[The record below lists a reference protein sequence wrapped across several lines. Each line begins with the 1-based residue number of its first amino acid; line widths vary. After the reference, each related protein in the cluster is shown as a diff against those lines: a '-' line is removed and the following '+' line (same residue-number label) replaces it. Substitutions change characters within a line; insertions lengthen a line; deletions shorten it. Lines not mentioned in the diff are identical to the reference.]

1 MKKVLSLV
9 FVLMLMTL
17 LPKATAQSFESVAP
31 TGQTLTYYL
40 DNGEAVLNGYTG
52 TLSGALTIPSSVMY
66 ENVSYSVTRIN
77 SWAFSSCSGM
87 TSVTIPASITT
98 IGYYAFGDCSGLTR
112 ANYGGTIDQ
121 WVAIDFEWYS
131 NPLHF
136 AQHLYIDNQEVVNL
150 VIPEGVTTIKQY
162 AFYGCTGLE
171 TVTFPSS
178 LDSVG
183 SEAFQN
189 CSGLAR
195 IYCSSLV
202 DWCNIAFTN
211 GSANPV
217 YYARKLYVGNT
228 RVTNLVIPQ
237 GVTAIKPYAFY
248 RLSNQT
254 SVVLPEG
261 LQSIGYYAF
270 WDCDWNT
277 EYTIPSTVTS
287 IADHAIYGGGPV
299 HYNAINCTVTNPNN
313 NTWDLSALPYIYTLV
328 VGPDVQYIPR
338 YLLPYYEGYVST
350 LKMRCPP
357 PTVANF
363 ALDNLPASTVIQVP
377 CGMAQ
382 LYSTA
387 DTWSELP
394 NTYQETTPY
403 NLTFGCYEHGGA
415 GYNQTPTCTLPAIIN
430 AWPDN
435 GYHFVRWSDGV
446 TDNPRTITLTQ
457 DTVITPIF
465 AEDFYDSIADGVMAY
480 YYFNGEGLTLGGING
495 TINGALVIPDSV
507 IYDGSLLPVTKIW
520 TSGFHEQ
527 RNMTSVTLPKN
538 LNYVNDF
545 YECTGLTRVYFNG
558 TIEQWCAI
566 DFDYW
571 ASNPCH
577 YAHNLYIGGSAVTN
591 LVIPEGVTSIGKYA
605 FYGLSNLTT
614 VTLPSTLDTVCP
626 SAFEGCNNLTRTYYN
641 GTVAQWCGIGFY
653 DGWGSNPTAR
663 SGNLYIGGS
672 KITNLVIPEGVTVI
686 KPYAFY
692 SQHGINSVVLPEGLQ
707 RIGKYAFS
715 CNYNFTIP
723 STVTSIGEN
732 AITAGGTVYYNAVN
746 CTNMATNAL
755 PNFFT
760 VVVGENVQSLP
771 INLFTVNINSL
782 RLNCDPPQVESNAFD
797 RLSENARVKVKCGKL
812 SLYQQN
818 TTWST
823 LGSRLSESNTYA
835 IRFALSEYADAEVR
849 QEATCTTPATVYAW
863 GYNHHHF
870 LRWSDGV
877 TDNPRT
883 IDLTQDTLLT
893 PVVVIDTYY
902 VVPTVC
908 NDWNDRGYV
917 TGGDTVEAGG
927 TVTIAAYANTGYH
940 FTGWSDGNGEAVRTY
955 EPSYSDNICANFE
968 VVSYELGQLYY
979 RYNGSGMV
987 VTGHNG
993 DIEGHLVIP
1002 DTVTFE
1008 GVSYPVVGIDSWA
1021 IHSQNNMTAITLPAT
1036 IDSLGEYALAYNN
1049 SLTAVYYTG
1058 TLAQWCHIWFE
1069 NREAN
1074 PLNNAHHLYIGGEEV
1089 INPIIPEGVTSIG
1102 QYAFR
1107 GGNQL
1112 ANITLPS
1119 TLQSI
1124 GFGAFEDCNSLGR
1137 TRFTGTVSQWCNIDF
1152 SEPSSNPIYYSRNFF
1167 LGNSRVTDLVIPAGV
1182 TEIKPYSFYRCN
1194 SLNSVTMSDDILTV
1208 GMFAFQNCEN
1218 LTAVNFS
1225 SNLTYID
1232 MSAFQN
1238 CSSVSHFDLPASLE
1252 AIDSWAFWYCWNA
1265 VVTIPA
1271 GVTAIG
1277 SEAIYT
1283 DRTVIFNAVNC
1294 TNMAN
1299 NAIPYNNTIVVGEG
1313 VQVLPYG
1320 LINNNITTLKMQCTP
1335 PTVQNFALDR
1345 LRSDA
1350 TIQVACGLLSL
1361 YQANDEWNEYNL
1373 QEANTYTLTFDASEH
1388 GYASLSQGASCT
1400 TPAIVS
1406 AWSNTNGW
1414 HFARWADGNTDNPR
1428 EIVLTQD
1435 TMLTPVFV
1443 EDFYDTLP
1451 DGSIF
1456 YYYYNGAGLTLGG
1469 VNGTL
1474 TGSVEIPDSI
1484 MYEGT
1489 MQPVTAIDGW
1499 VFYEQSGMTA
1509 ITLPKGL
1516 TRMGPSIFNS
1526 SYQLTRV
1533 TFRGSLDQWCNINFE
1548 DWWSNPIS
1556 AAHNLYLGNTRIHDI
1571 VIPEGITVL
1580 KQYVFNNL
1588 QHVGTVTLPEGLQ
1601 RIERY
1606 ALHEVYPSNN
1616 SFTIPS
1622 TVTAIGE
1629 WAMSMS
1635 PTLRFNAVSC
1645 TEVASNA
1652 CPNTNILI
1660 VGDSV
1665 QFLPTNI
1672 LTNNLWR
1679 LKMMCPPP
1687 TVEENAL
1694 VRLRP
1699 TAEVLV
1705 KCGLLS
1711 LYQADSEWGSTNLM
1725 ETSVYTITFSTSEH
1739 GSAGINQEGTCT
1751 TPATI
1756 SAWSNN
1762 GWHFS
1767 HWADGNN
1774 ENPRDIFLT
1783 QDTVITPVFVEDF
1796 YDTLPDGSIFHY
1808 YYNGVGLTL
1817 SGVNGTLNGIVT
1829 IPDSVMYEGQML
1841 PVTQIDGSVFS
1852 SQSGMTWITLPKGL
1866 TRVGCGAFDNCS
1878 SLTRVNWG
1886 GTIADWCNIDF
1897 ECWYSNPI
1905 SYARHLFM
1913 NGSEVVNLVVPEG
1926 ITEIKKYA
1934 FMRLSSLAS
1943 VTLPSTLDSIDY
1955 NAFNECNGLQRTNFT
1970 GTVADWC
1977 RIGFNNGWDCNPISY
1992 SRNLYIGGEAVRN
2005 LVVPEGVTAIK
2016 PYAFYGL
2023 SDLRT
2028 VEFPEGLLSIGHHAF
2043 EYSSWNVN
2051 FTIPSTVARIEEYAI
2066 QSGQTLYY
2074 NAVNCNVMAN
2084 AMPNFYTVYV
2094 DEGVQSLPLYLITG
2108 NIRHLR
2114 MQGYPP
2120 SVTGD
2125 VLDRLDSTAVV
2136 YVPCGLLNTYQ
2147 TTPVWQDANLV
2158 ESNTYA
2164 LRFGGA
2170 PHGNAG
2176 ITIEPTC
2183 TTSTQVTAWNDSY
2196 YHFVRWTDGN
2206 TDNPRTIT
2214 LTQDTVLTPVF
2225 VIDTYYV
2232 CGFAS
2237 PSDAYGSVEGCDTV
2251 TALDTF
2257 SLIAHANYGYHFLY
2271 WDHWTDTNR
2280 WDDSVLTLQAIW
2292 HYNIAA
2298 YFEPN
2303 NYAVSLSVDET
2314 TPYGQVAADTAYYP
2328 YLTEVTVAATPDH
2341 GYHFVSWNDG
2351 NTDNPRTLT
2360 LTQDTAFTASFAIS
2374 QFDVNG
2380 MAMVLE
2386 DSQAD
2391 SIGNMD
2397 GSFFSFNFEDGGS
2410 NWTLSN
2416 NNYVNRWYIANL
2428 EGSNNALFISND
2440 NGATNS
2446 YDGTQPS
2453 DVYAYTS
2460 LYLPAGQ
2467 YSYSYDW
2474 RCNGESSYDYLRVAL
2489 VPDGTYFQTSW
2500 GTTSV
2505 PDGAIALDGG
2515 HKLNLNSDWT
2525 LQNGTIDV
2533 ATEGNYYLVF
2543 YWRNDNSVMHTP
2555 AAAVDNITLSM
2566 GQTLPS
2572 PIFSGTCEVTGN
2584 DTVDYLDSV
2593 TLTAVAGYGYHFIK
2607 WSDGATENPHTVVA
2621 DRSKTVYAIFGYN
2634 HYTLTV
2640 NVNNAAYGSASDNN
2654 AADDNY
2660 LSLHTL
2666 TANSNYGYHFSQWND
2681 GVTVN
2686 PRTVTLTQ
2694 DTAFTASFDKNIYDV
2709 TALSANLTMGN
2720 ALASETSAEYLD
2732 YVTFTA
2738 TPNYGYHFTQWNDG
2752 NTNNPRTVQVTD
2764 NITFTAQFDYNI
2776 YNVTLAV
2783 DDVLHGT
2790 VSGDSASQYLST
2802 RTISATPNYGYHFTS
2817 WNDGVTDNPRT
2828 FTLTCDTAFTAQF
2841 APNTVSLYLSVNDAA
2856 LGTVSGAGNY
2866 LYLDTAFI
2874 SATCT
2879 AAHHHFVQWSD
2890 GVTASS
2896 REIIFDFDSSLSL
2909 TAIFAID
2916 SHSVVTLTRAGS
2928 ADGVFDN
2935 DACGSI
2941 TVDDGSGL
2949 NALSFPY
2956 GATLTL
2962 QPVASEGYHFAEW
2975 DNGDRTPVRT
2985 VTITSDTLF
2994 AVVFTDDVTPNLC
3007 MVSVQNG
3014 RNVLGWPKD
3023 LEVQRYNIYREANT
3037 AGVYA
3042 MIASIPY
3049 DSVSIWIDTTSRP
3062 TTRSYRYKMTATD
3075 IYGYESDFGTVHKTM
3090 HLTISQGIGT
3100 SWNLVWTE
3108 YEGADYTTYV
3118 IYRGTN
3124 AYNIEQIDIMPS
3136 GGNTTY
3142 TDEDAPTGDVYYQ
3155 VGIILANP
3163 CNPSKSSNIVLSNI
3177 ATNGSGVG
3185 VSDVIPDNVEI
3196 FSVDGRIIVQGAEG
3210 NDVYV
3215 YDVNGRVIDRK
3226 QDVLSTVEFRLSASG
3241 VYFVKVGKAPARRV
3255 VVIR

>member
-150 VIPEGVTTIKQY
+150 IIPEGVTTIKQY

-195 IYCSSLV
+195 VYCSSLV

-313 NTWDLSALPYIYTLV
+313 NTWDFSALPYIYTLV
-328 VGPDVQYIPR
+328 VGPDVQRIPR
-338 YLLPYYEGYVST
+338 YLLPYNEGYVST
-350 LKMRCPP
+350 LKMQCPP

-363 ALDNLPASTVIQVP
+363 ALDNLPSSTVIQVP

-394 NTYQETTPY
+394 NTYQETNPY
-403 NLTFGCYEHGGA
+403 TLSFGNEEHGGA

-430 AWPDN
+430 AWPNN

-571 ASNPCH
+571 ASNPCY
-577 YAHNLYIGGSAVTN
+577 YAHNLYIGGSEVTN

-605 FYGLSNLTT
+605 FYGLNNLTT

-626 SAFEGCNNLTRTYYN
+626 SAFEGCDNLTRTYYN

-746 CTNMATNAL
+746 CTGMATNAL

-771 INLFTVNINSL
+771 TNLFTVNINSL
-782 RLNCDPPQVESNAFD
+782 RLNCDPPQVESIAFD
-797 RLSENARVKVKCGKL
+797 RLSENVQVKVKCGKL

-835 IRFALSEYADAEVR
+835 IRFALPEYADAEVR

-877 TDNPRT
+877 TENPRT
-883 IDLTQDTLLT
+883 IDLTQDTLLS

-927 TVTIAAYANTGYH
+927 TVTIAAYANAGYH

-955 EPSYSDNICANFE
+955 EPSYSDNICAYFE

-1008 GVSYPVVGIDSWA
+1008 DVSYPVVGIDSWA
-1021 IHSQNNMTAITLPAT
+1021 IHSQNNMTSITLPAT

-1049 SLTAVYYTG
+1049 SLTAVHYTG
-1058 TLAQWCHIWFE
+1058 TLAQWCHIWFQ

-1137 TRFTGTVSQWCNIDF
+1137 TRFTGTVAQWCQIDF

-1194 SLNSVTMSDDILTV
+1194 SLNSVTMSDDIQTI
-1208 GMFAFQNCEN
+1208 GMFAFESCEN
-1218 LTAVNFS
+1218 MTAVNFS

-1232 MSAFQN
+1232 MCAFRYCN
-1238 CSSVSHFDLPASLE
+1238 SVRRFDLPASLE
-1252 AIDSWAFWYCWNA
+1252 AIDSWAFWDCWNA
-1265 VVTIPA
+1265 AVIIPA
-1271 GVTAIG
+1271 GVTTIA
-1277 SEAIYT
+1277 SEALYT
-1283 DRTVIFNAVNC
+1283 GREVIFNAVNC

-1299 NAIPYNNTIVVGEG
+1299 NAIPYNSTIVVGES
-1313 VQVLPYG
+1313 VLVLPYG
-1320 LINNNITTLKMQCTP
+1320 LINNNITTLKMKCTP

-1373 QEANTYTLTFDASEH
+1373 QETNTHTLTFGTSEH
-1388 GYASLSQGASCT
+1388 GYASFSQEATCT

-1414 HFARWADGNTDNPR
+1414 HFVSWDDGNTDNPR

-1443 EDFYDTLP
+1443 EDFYDTMP

-1474 TGSVEIPDSI
+1474 TGSVEIPDSV

-1489 MQPVTAIDGW
+1489 MQPVTAIDGG

-1516 TRMGPSIFNS
+1516 TRMGPNIFNS
-1526 SYQLTRV
+1526 SYQLTRA
-1533 TFRGSLDQWCNINFE
+1533 TFRGTLEQWCNINFE
-1548 DWWSNPIS
+1548 EWWSNPIA

-1606 ALHEVYPSNN
+1606 ALHEVYFSN
-1616 SFTIPS
+1616 SSITIPS

-1629 WAMSMS
+1629 WAINMGS
-1635 PTLRFNAVSC
+1635 TLRFNAVNC

-1679 LKMMCPPP
+1679 LKMLCPPP

-1694 VRLRP
+1694 VRLRS
-1699 TAEVLV
+1699 TAEVFV

-1711 LYQADSEWGSTNLM
+1711 LYQADSEWGSTNLT
-1725 ETSVYTITFSTSEH
+1725 ETSAYTVTFGTSEH
-1739 GSAGINQEGTCT
+1739 GSAGINQEATCT

-1783 QDTVITPVFVEDF
+1783 QDTVMTPVFVKDL
-1796 YDTLPDGSIFHY
+1796 YDTLPDGSIFYY
-1808 YYNGVGLTL
+1808 YYNGEGLTL
-1817 SGVNGTLNGIVT
+1817 GDINGTLSGAVV
-1829 IPDSVMYEGQML
+1829 IPDSVMYEGTMQ
-1841 PVTQIDGSVFS
+1841 PVTKIWT
-1852 SQSGMTWITLPKGL
+1852 SGFHEQRNMTSISLPKNLNYVNDFYECTGL
-1866 TRVGCGAFDNCS
+1866 TRVYFN
-1878 SLTRVNWG
+1878 
-1886 GTIADWCNIDF
+1886 GTIEQWCAIDF
-1897 ECWYSNPI
+1897 DYWASNPCQ
-1905 SYARHLFM
+1905 YAHNLYIG
-1913 NGSEVVNLVVPEG
+1913 GSEVTNLVIPEG
-1926 ITEIKKYA
+1926 VTSIGKYA
-1934 FMRLSSLAS
+1934 FYGLSNLTT
-1943 VTLPSTLDSIDY
+1943 VTLPSTLDTVCPS
-1955 NAFNECNGLQRTNFT
+1955 AFESCNGLIRTIFN
-1970 GTVADWC
+1970 GTLAQWC
-1977 RIGFNNGWDCNPISY
+1977 GIGFCDGWGSNPISR
-1992 SRNLYIGGEAVRN
+1992 SHNLYIGGSKVTS
-2005 LVVPEGVTAIK
+2005 LIIPEGVTTIK
-2016 PYAFYGL
+2016 PFAFYGL
-2023 SDLRT
+2023 SS
-2028 VEFPEGLLSIGHHAF
+2028 VNAVVFPEGLLSIGQYAF
-2043 EYSSWNVN
+2043 ESGNWSIEY
-2051 FTIPSTVARIEEYAI
+2051 TIPSTVTAIGQYALCA
-2066 QSGQTLYY
+2066 GGKVYY
-2074 NAVNCNVMAN
+2074 DATNCTDMATNAL
-2084 AMPNFYTVYV
+2084 PYFSTVV
-2094 DEGVQSLPLYLITG
+2094 VGAGVQVLPTNLLTSSTWT
-2108 NIRHLR
+2108 LQ
-2114 MQGYPP
+2114 MQGNPP
-2120 SVTGD
+2120 SVAEYA
-2125 VLDRLDSTAVV
+2125 LDRMPEGSQVQ
-2136 YVPCGLLNTYQ
+2136 VPCGLLTTYQ
-2147 TTPVWQDANLV
+2147 STPVWDSVQNYL
-2158 ESNTYA
+2158 ETNTHS
-2164 LRFGGA
+2164 LKFGAAENGHA
-2170 PHGNAG
+2170 EMWNQA
-2176 ITIEPTC
+2176 TC
-2183 TTSTQVTAWNDSY
+2183 TTPAQVYAYADQY
-2196 YHFVRWTDGN
+2196 YHFTSWSDGN
-2206 TDNPRTIT
+2206 TDNPRSIT
-2214 LTQDTVLTPVF
+2214 LTQDTTLTPMF
-2225 VIDTYYV
+2225 VIDTYFV
-2232 CGFAS
+2232 STDAW
-2237 PSDAYGSVEGCDTV
+2237 PSTEYGTVIGGNVSAMPFDTVILIARANHGYHFTSWSDGVTDSIRTVEVTWDCWYGANFERNQYTVTLSVDDNTPYGSVSGGGTHYYHDNLNLY
-2251 TALDTF
+2251 AMP
-2257 SLIAHANYGYHFLY
+2257 NYGYHF
-2271 WDHWTDTNR
+2271 T
-2280 WDDSVLTLQAIW
+2280 
-2292 HYNIAA
+2292 
-2298 YFEPN
+2298 
-2303 NYAVSLSVDET
+2303 
-2314 TPYGQVAADTAYYP
+2314 
-2328 YLTEVTVAATPDH
+2328 
-2341 GYHFVSWNDG
+2341 SWSDG
-2351 NTDNPRTLT
+2351 NTDNPRSL
-2360 LTQDTAFTASFAIS
+2360 LLESDTVLTASFAIS
-2374 QFDVNG
+2374 QFSVVGIPLEISQNDSTSGATASYHFDFENG
-2380 MAMVLE
+2380 SGNWILE
-2386 DSQAD
+2386 NGTNTNQWF
-2391 SIGNMD
+2391 IGPL
-2397 GSFFSFNFEDGGS
+2397 GSS
-2410 NWTLSN
+2410 N
-2416 NNYVNRWYIANL
+2416 R
-2428 EGSNNALFISND
+2428 LFVSND
-2440 NGATNS
+2440 NGASNTYN
-2446 YDGTQPS
+2446 GTTTS
-2453 DVYAYTS
+2453 NVYAYTP
-2460 LYLPAGQ
+2460 LYLGAGEYD
-2467 YSYSYDW
+2467 YSFDW
-2474 RCNGESSYDYLRVAL
+2474 RCNGESNYDYLRVAL
-2489 VPDGTYFQTSW
+2489 IPAGTNFQTSW

-2505 PDGAIALDGG
+2505 PSGAIALDGG
-2515 HKLNLNSDWT
+2515 HKLNQNSNWT
-2525 LQNGTIDV
+2525 LQNGTFNIT
-2533 ATEGNYYLVF
+2533 TEGSYNLVF
-2543 YWRNDNSVMHTP
+2543 YWRNDNTVVHDP
-2555 AAAVDNITLSM
+2555 AAAVDNIHITSTTSGDTLLATSC
-2566 GQTLPS
+2566 T
-2572 PIFSGTCEVTGN
+2572 VTGS
-2584 DTVDYLDSV
+2584 DTVDYLATV
-2593 TLTAVAGYGYHFIK
+2593 TLTAVPGYGYHFDH
-2607 WSDGATENPHTVVA
+2607 WSDGSTDNPHTVTA
-2621 DRSKTVYAIFGYN
+2621 DINKTLFAIFLPN
-2634 HYTLTV
+2634 LYTVDL
-2640 NVNNAAYGSASDNN
+2640 DI
-2654 AADDNY
+2654 DDNTHGTLSGNGQHPY
-2660 LSLHTL
+2660 LSQPT
-2666 TANSNYGYHFSQWND
+2666 
-2681 GVTVN
+2681 
-2686 PRTVTLTQ
+2686 
-2694 DTAFTASFDKNIYDV
+2694 I
-2709 TALSANLTMGN
+2709 
-2720 ALASETSAEYLD
+2720 
-2732 YVTFTA
+2732 TA
-2738 TPNYGYHFTQWNDG
+2738 TPNYGYHFTQW
-2752 NTNNPRTVQVTD
+2752 
-2764 NITFTAQFDYNI
+2764 
-2776 YNVTLAV
+2776 
-2783 DDVLHGT
+2783 
-2790 VSGDSASQYLST
+2790 S
-2802 RTISATPNYGYHFTS
+2802 
-2817 WNDGVTDNPRT
+2817 DGVTDNPRT
-2828 FTLTCDTAFTAQF
+2828 FVITQDTFFMAQF
-2841 APNTVSLYLSVNDAA
+2841 APNTYTLTLSSNNDSLGSVAGS
-2856 LGTVSGAGNY
+2856 GTF
-2866 LYLDTAFI
+2866 LYLDTVRI
-2874 SATCT
+2874 TATVT
-2879 AAHHHFVQWSD
+2879 APHHHFVHWSD
-2890 GVTASS
+2890 GVTAAT
-2896 REIIFDFDSSLSL
+2896 RVITLTCDTTL
-2909 TAIFAID
+2909 TALFAID
-2916 SHSVVTLTRAGS
+2916 THTLVTVTRAGD
-2928 ADGVFDN
+2928 AQGVTDN
-2935 DACGSI
+2935 PSCGTI
-2941 TVDDGSGL
+2941 LGSG
-2949 NALSFPY
+2949 AYPY
-2956 GATLTL
+2956 GTVLTLTA
-2962 QPVASEGYHFAEW
+2962 QASEGYHFAEW
-2975 DNGDRTPVRT
+2975 DNQGREAERV
-2985 VTITSDTLF
+2985 ITLTQDTLI
-2994 AVVFTDDVTPNLC
+2994 AAIFTDDVTPHLC

-3014 RNVLGWPKD
+3014 RNTLTWSKD
-3023 LEVQRYNIYREANT
+3023 LPVQHYNIYRESNT

-3049 DSVSIWIDTTSRP
+3049 DSLSLWIDTTSRP

-3142 TDEDAPTGDVYYQ
+3142 TDEEAPSGDVYYQ

-3163 CNPSKSSNIVLSNI
+3163 CNPSKSSNIILSNI

-3185 VSDVIPDNVEI
+3185 VSDVSSDNVEI

-3226 QDVLSTVEFRLSASG
+3226 LDVLSTVEFRLSASG